1 LAIAHW
7 QGPFADATIERA
19 ITSLEGGAVL
29 YFPGLA
35 YPLAEG
41 DGFLLAPR
49 LADQKAKNISYDPA
63 TGVLKGTS
71 ATAEERVPLQSMM
84 AAFTATATCFVLD
97 LFPSYRGCIEPAR
110 ASYRPV
116 EIAGREYSSRK
127 DDRLLHIDAFP
138 STPTKGRRILRLFCN
153 VNPSGKPRV
162 WHIGEPFEEFAM
174 RFSPALRWRAE
185 PVAWVLAAVGA
196 TRGRRSA
203 YDQLMLD
210 LHDGAKRDARYQQS
224 APQEEFAFPAGS
236 SWLCFTDEVLHAA
249 VTGQYA
255 LEQTFYVDVKAMADP
270 RRAPIRI
277 LERITR
283 RVLS

>member
-1 LAIAHW
+1 LEEGA
-7 QGPFADATIERA
+7 G
-19 ITSLEGGAVL
+19 SL
-29 YFPGLA
+29 FS
-35 YPLAEG
+35 
-41 DGFLLAPR
+41 PR

-63 TGVLKGTS
+63 TGVLKGTT
-71 ATAEERVPLQSMM
+71 ATGEERIRLQSMM
-84 AAFTATATCFVLD
+84 AAFSATATHFVLD
-97 LFPSYRGCIEPAR
+97 LVPSYLGCIEPAR

-116 EIAGREYSSRK
+116 EIAGREYSPLK

-138 STPTKGRRILRLFCN
+138 STPTRGQRILRLFCN
-153 VNPSGKPRV
+153 VDPSGKPRV

-174 RFSPALRWRAE
+174 RFSPAPRWRAE
-185 PVAWVLAAVGA
+185 PVAWILAAVGA

-210 LHDGAKRDARYQQS
+210 LHDGAKRDAAYQKS
-224 APQEEFAFPAGS
+224 APHEEIAFPAGS
-236 SWLCFTDEVLHAA
+236 SWLCFTDQVLHAA

-283 RVLS
+283 RPLS